1 LKLENRLPFIIICLQ
16 GARNLR
22 PESRDIRRARDDGR
36 KKQERNPDPDRME
49 ALRNLPKELVARLN
63 REELDAFLFS
73 DIWPDSLA
81 EKLRDYQI

>member
-1 LKLENRLPFIIICLQ
+1 MTE
-16 GARNLR
+16 
-22 PESRDIRRARDDGR
+22 E